1 MTPMLSIIT
10 ATFNSAAVLPG
21 LIRDLR
27 AQTCQDFEWV
37 VADGGSQDGTL
48 ALLESVADLR
58 ISLSSMPD
66 FGIYDALNRGVR
78 QARGDYYLVIGSDDH
93 LEPEAVERFL
103 QAIAAS
109 RQADII
115 TADVMI
121 GGERYQAREKW
132 TAIQGIDA
140 FVSSHSVGAIFRKA
154 LHDRVGY
161 YSRKL
166 PICADQLFVYQARK
180 TGARI
185 HHADFIA
192 GEFTLDGTSGRDALG
207 MIVETCR
214 AKIMSGEPVW
224 LQSLILVLR
233 LLKNQ
238 RLIRQQNSKR

>member
-1 MTPMLSIIT
+1 MTPTLSIVT
-10 ATFNSAAVLPG
+10 ATFNSAAVLPA

-27 AQTCQDFEWV
+27 AQTRQDFEWV
-37 VADGGSQDGTL
+37 IADGGSTDDTL
-48 ALLESVADLR
+48 ALLASVTDLR
-58 ISLSSMPD
+58 VSLSSLPD
-66 FGIYDALNRGVR
+66 FGIYDALNRGIR
-78 QARGDYYLVIGSDDH
+78 QSRGDYYLVIGSDDH
-93 LEPEAVERFL
+93 LAPDTVARFL
-103 QAIAAS
+103 QAIDESA
-109 RQADII
+109 QADII

-121 GGERYQAREKW
+121 GGRRCQAQEKW

-180 TGARI
+180 AGARI
-185 HHADFIA
+185 HRADFIA

-238 RLIRQQNSKR
+238 RLIRQQNRLR